1 MFDFIEELKEARMF
15 RGSDTLRGKSA
26 NDIAKMAVTMFL
38 MLEII
43 RQEDPQW
50 AKKYVR
56 DTMDYTN
63 FDAMRTS
70 ATDLH
75 NLLAVLNNQDK
86 YSARIKSNASISV
99 PVLAIRR
106 YFREI
111 LGGRKDRGLDRA
123 LFQKLQDTFKISSG
137 ELSSAR
143 RNVTDWHLP
152 SKTEKNVTKR
162 ALKNVLQSTAH
173 QADIFVHFKSKLK

>member
-26 NDIAKMAVTMFL
+26 NDVAKMAFTMFL
-38 MLEII
+38 MLEIL
-43 RQEDPQW
+43 RQEDPNY
-50 AKKYVR
+50 AKDYVR
-56 DTMDYTN
+56 KTMDHTN
-63 FDAMRTS
+63 FDSMRTS

-75 NLLAVLNNQDK
+75 NLLAVLNNQQK
-86 YSARIKSNASISV
+86 YSARVTPNPSISV

-106 YFREI
+106 YFREV

-123 LFQKLQDTFKISSG
+123 LLQNLQNSFKVSSG

-143 RNVTDWHLP
+143 RNVADWYLP
-152 SKTEKNVTKR
+152 SKTEKAVTKR

-173 QADIFVHFKSKLK
+173 QADIFVHFKSKL

>member
-1 MFDFIEELKEARMF
+1 MFDFFEELKEARMF

-26 NDIAKMAVTMFL
+26 DDVAKMAFTMIL
-38 MLEII
+38 MLEIL
-43 RQEDPQW
+43 RQEDNAW

-86 YSARIKSNASISV
+86 YSARIKANATISV

-111 LGGRKDRGLDRA
+111 TAGHKDRGLDRA
-123 LFQKLQDTFKISSG
+123 LFKKLQDAFKVSSS

-143 RNVTDWHLP
+143 RNIADWQLP
-152 SKTEKNVTKR
+152 SKTEKAVTKR

-173 QADIFVHFKSKLK
+173 QADIFVHFKSKL